1 MKILATVEGR
11 TLNINREV
19 SIANLPLE
27 AIDEIVE
34 YNKRAILAE
43 LFEDIPLGSRGFV
56 SIQEQA
62 SDLGLSHKRLVA
74 RWIPFSEVE
83 KIEDE

>member
-1 MKILATVEGR
+1 MKILATVEGH
-11 TLNINREV
+11 TAHVNREV
-19 SIANLPLE
+19 NIQYLPVE
-27 AIDEIVE
+27 AATEIIE
-34 YNKRAILAE
+34 YNKRAVLAE

-56 SIQEQA
+56 SVQEQA

-83 KIEDE
+83 QIEDE